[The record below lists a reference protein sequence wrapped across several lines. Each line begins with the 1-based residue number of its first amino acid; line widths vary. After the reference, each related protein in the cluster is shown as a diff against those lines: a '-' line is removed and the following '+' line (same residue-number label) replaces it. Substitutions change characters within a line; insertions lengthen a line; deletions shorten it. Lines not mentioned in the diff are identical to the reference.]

1 MVGQSVNLQAT
12 DYKALGIDPT
22 QSFED
27 HTGQRIPVLDE
38 GKAIEEAF

>member
-12 DYKALGIDPT
+12 VYKVLGIDPT

-27 HTGQRIPVLDE
+27 HTGRPVPVLDE
-38 GKAIEEAF
+38 GKAIEGAF